1 MRGIKELLELMLSQ
15 KQLYRSGLC
24 KWVQDMYDKDIISWE
39 ESDVLFLYIQ
49 ANRPSAFS
57 SISAFKRR
65 NFTFYWESGD
75 IKPRIKWLEKHIK
88 KLNPKKYGKIN

>member
-1 MRGIKELLELMLSQ
+1 MRSIKELLELMLSQ

-24 KWVQDMYDKDIISWE
+24 RWVQDIYSKDIISWE
-39 ESDVLFLYIQ
+39 ESEALLLYIRT
-49 ANRPSAFS
+49 NRPSAFS

-65 NFTFYWESGD
+65 NSTFYWELRD
-75 IKPRIKWLEKHIK
+75 IKPRLKWLEKHIK

>member
-1 MRGIKELLELMLSQ
+1 MRSIKELLELMLSQ

-24 KWVQDMYDKDIISWE
+24 RWVQDMHSNDIISWE

-57 SISAFKRR
+57 SINAFKCRD
-65 NFTFYWESGD
+65 TPIYWKLGD
-75 IKPRIKWLEKHIK
+75 IKPRLKWLEKHIK